1 MPIPTAQ
8 ELNQKLIFKAPT
20 GARNAVSGVAA
31 TLTTV
36 VTLWAKV
43 TDLGGDVEQTEQ
55 SDHAFRQRY
64 EIWIRYSD
72 SVTAFQQIV
81 WGTKTLVQ
89 TSPPQKVIDGN
100 NRWWTVLQ
108 AEYVTEE
115 S

>member
-1 MPIPTAQ
+1 MRGWRSDADPTAQ
-8 ELNQKLIFKAPT
+8 ELNQKLIFRRH

-64 EIWIRYSD
+64 EIWTRYSD
-72 SVTAFQQIV
+72 SVTAFSRSSGHEDIDDHR
-81 WGTKTLVQ
+81 
-89 TSPPQKVIDGN
+89 PPQKVIDVI
-100 NRWWTVLQ
+100 NRW
-108 AEYVTEE
+108 
-115 S
+115 

>member
-1 MPIPTAQ
+1 MAIPIAQ
-8 ELNQKLIFKAPT
+8 ELNQFITFKTPT

-36 VTLWAKV
+36 LSVWAKI

-55 SDHAFRQRY
+55 GDHAFRNRY
-64 EIWIRYSD
+64 EIWTRYSA
-72 SVTAFQQIV
+72 SITAFQQIV
-81 WGTKTLVQ
+81 WGSKTLVI
-89 TSPPQKVIDGN
+89 TSPPQKVVDAN
-100 NRWWTVLQ
+100 NRWWSVLQ